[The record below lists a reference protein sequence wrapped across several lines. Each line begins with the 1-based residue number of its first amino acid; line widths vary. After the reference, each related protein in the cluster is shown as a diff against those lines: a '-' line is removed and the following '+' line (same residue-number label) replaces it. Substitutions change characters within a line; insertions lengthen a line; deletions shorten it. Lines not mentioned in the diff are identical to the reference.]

1 MLSPMTKDVDRND
14 RDLQSPAPAPFEVRQ
29 AAQAARARAQVVLA
43 QSISVREES
52 RELHEQ
58 IAARRQLSV
67 G

>member
-1 MLSPMTKDVDRND
+1 
-14 RDLQSPAPAPFEVRQ
+14 VRR
-29 AAQAARARAQVVLA
+29 AAQAARARAEVVLA

-52 RELHEQ
+52 RALHEQ